1 MIRFGMIT
9 LNSEY
14 LRWFKEIEKSMWAFF
29 RLFGELCSLCA
40 AKTNEQAA
48 RGIRSKRKSWCCCM
62 IDDQIHDNWQSL
74 NSIQCRFDS
83 KWHEKIRQETEGQTI
98 RRMPGNGPCPAL
110 GSKGCLIKQ
119 FRPITCTTQLC
130 EKMLFVLGETGVIKK
145 TQHAPLQIEDI
156 IPLPNIL
163 ADLYGIRKSRKIKSE
178 EVVVYMNAVQDL
190 RDRFKQIAPELK
202 KRLIIQSIKIFM
214 E

>member
-1 MIRFGMIT
+1 M

-14 LRWFKEIEKSMWAFF
+14 LKWFKEIEKSMWAFF
-29 RLFGELCSLCA
+29 RLFDDLCSLCA

-48 RGIRSKRKSWCCCM
+48 RGIRDKRKSWCCCM

-74 NSIQCRFDS
+74 NSIQYRFDP
-83 KWHEKIRQETEGQTI
+83 KWHEKIRQETENRNI

-110 GSKGCLIKQ
+110 GKKGCLIKQ
-119 FRPITCTTQLC
+119 YRPITCTTQLC
-130 EKMLFVLGETGVIKK
+130 EKMLFVLGETSVIKK

-156 IPLPNIL
+156 ISLPNIL
-163 ADLYGIRKSRKIKSE
+163 ADLYGVRKNRKIKNDDVTE
-178 EVVVYMNAVQDL
+178 YINAVQRL
-190 RDRFKQIAPELK
+190 RDRFKRVDPEFK
-202 KRLIIQSIKIFM
+202 KKLIKQSIKTFM